1 MAGMPMRRRARWVP
15 VDRWIDGRL
24 RTADKMAAWT
34 KGKTGP
40 IGIDLG
46 AYRVRVVQASHD
58 DGDLTVVAA
67 GEAPAVQGSERYEDR
82 FRANAS
88 ALRSLIRDRG
98 FRGRD
103 VVVSVPLEAVRIKN
117 VRLPSMPERELAE
130 AVRYE
135 ALERFQTLGVDP
147 EIRHFVTGHVAGG
160 ENDQLEVVVLGVPR
174 DVIDGLLG
182 GIGDAG
188 FVCAGLDVAPLATFR
203 PFERFLNRAED
214 RERTSAFLDIGH
226 DGSRVVIARG
236 GEIAFVKV
244 LDVGV
249 AQLAAMTA
257 RALSV
262 GDDEALTMVCATL
275 SHGESRG
282 ADGGA
287 PEAVAVLSAIEGGIE
302 QLAKDIGLC
311 LRYLSVTFPGMRPDA
326 LTCVGGGAKLPL
338 LIERIEGQLGLRTR
352 PGQPFRNI
360 AVGDVLSGSDRRG
373 DQSQWTVALG
383 LAMKTIC
390 VRCSTAAGPREEVS
404 A

>member
-1 MAGMPMRRRARWVP
+1 MAGGRIPRRGRWVP
-15 VDRWIDGRL
+15 VDRWIDGKV
-24 RTADKMAAWT
+24 RTADQMAVWT

-46 AYRVRVVQASHD
+46 AYRVRAVQASHD

-67 GEAPAVQGSERYEDR
+67 GEAASAPVSQGCEDR

-88 ALRSLIRDRG
+88 ALRSLIRGGG

-117 VRLPSMPERELAE
+117 VRLPSMPEQELAE

-147 EIRHFVTGHVAGG
+147 EIRHFVTGRVAGG

-174 DVIDGLLG
+174 DVIDGLLA

-188 FVCAGLDVAPLATFR
+188 FVCAGLDVSPLATFR
-203 PFERFLNRAED
+203 PFERLLNRAED
-214 RERTSAFLDIGH
+214 RDRTSAFLDIGH

-236 GEIAFVKV
+236 CEIAFVKV
-244 LDVGV
+244 LDIGV
-249 AQLAAMTA
+249 AQLSAMTA
-257 RALSV
+257 RSLSIEEDKAL
-262 GDDEALTMVCATL
+262 AMVCSTL
-275 SHGESRG
+275 SNAESRG
-282 ADGGA
+282 ADGA
-287 PEAVAVLSAIEGGIE
+287 SPEAVAVLSAIEPGIE
-302 QLAKDIGLC
+302 QLAKDVGLC

-352 PGQPFRNI
+352 PAQPFRNI
-360 AVGDVLSGSDRRG
+360 EVGDVLSGSDRRG
-373 DQSQWTVALG
+373 NQSQWTVALG

-390 VRCSTAAGPREEVS
+390 VRCSTVAGSREEVS